1 MIDRRRQ
8 ILDAALQVFLKK
20 GYGATRIEDIRKHSG
35 ASTGSVYHAFKG
47 KEAIAGAL
55 FLEAAE
61 GWAEAADLR
70 ARRAAKGAQ
79 GAIRAAVEGLIDWG
93 LARPDLF
100 RFMDDMRFLEARLSG
115 SGEIGESPVFT
126 AQAYRG
132 LVGRG
137 EVRDIPWAIAR
148 ALILGPGYD
157 YLRRGAGAI
166 LAAED
171 DRRLLSEAAWEA
183 VKPSGPPP
191 ASVRATVS
199 KKLRQTPLE

>member
-55 FLEAAE
+55 FVEAVE
-61 GWAEAADLR
+61 GWSHAAASAL
-70 ARRAAKGAQ
+70 AFPTEPE

-93 LARPDLF
+93 LARPDQF
-100 RFMDDMRFLEARLSG
+100 RFMDDMRFLEARLVG
-115 SGEIGESPVFT
+115 VAGMTDGQAPA
-126 AQAYRG
+126 AQAYRDQ
-132 LVGRG
+132 VRRG
-137 EVRDIPWAIAR
+137 EVRDIPWTLAR
-148 ALILGPGYD
+148 ALILGPTYD

-166 LAAED
+166 LANAD
-171 DRRLLSEAAWEA
+171 DRRLLSEAAWNA
-183 VKPSGPPP
+183 VK
-191 ASVRATVS
+191 A
-199 KKLRQTPLE
+199 